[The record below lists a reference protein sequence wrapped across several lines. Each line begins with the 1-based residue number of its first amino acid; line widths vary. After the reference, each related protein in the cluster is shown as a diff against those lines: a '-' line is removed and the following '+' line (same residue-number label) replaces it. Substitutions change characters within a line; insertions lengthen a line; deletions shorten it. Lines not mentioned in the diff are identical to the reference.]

1 MPLYK
6 SRLQI
11 ISTQIGHS
19 NICLEIKI
27 INDQESNNAF
37 FFSFLGY
44 FSTAFVVKTHTS
56 IF

>member
-6 SRLQI
+6 SCLQI
-11 ISTQIGHS
+11 IVTQIGHS

-37 FFSFLGY
+37 FLFLGY
-44 FSTAFVVKTHTS
+44 FYTAFVVKIYT
-56 IF
+56 FNF

>member
-6 SRLQI
+6 SCLQI
-11 ISTQIGHS
+11 IITQIGHS

-27 INDQESNNAF
+27 INDQESNNAG

-44 FSTAFVVKTHTS
+44 FYTAFVVKTHT
-56 IF
+56 FNF